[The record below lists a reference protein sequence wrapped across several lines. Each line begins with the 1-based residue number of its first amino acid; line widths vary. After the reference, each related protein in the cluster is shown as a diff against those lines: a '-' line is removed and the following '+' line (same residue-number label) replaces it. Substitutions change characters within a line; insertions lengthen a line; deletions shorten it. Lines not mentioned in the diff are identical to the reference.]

1 MPLSQITTEGL
12 IFSAAGDWL
21 STTYDSSG
29 PRRRPASPWGA
40 VTYDYYWIY
49 FQKKLDFVVKSV
61 IIKGMN
67 SKERMKSW
75 EELSEPRPTWET
87 WKRILNAKKFDL
99 EKAKEQW
106 EKVKAKHE
114 KKKKKTL
121 DSIIVKV

>member
-1 MPLSQITTEGL
+1 
-12 IFSAAGDWL
+12 
-21 STTYDSSG
+21 
-29 PRRRPASPWGA
+29 
-40 VTYDYYWIY
+40 
-49 FQKKLDFVVKSV
+49 
-61 IIKGMN
+61 MN

-99 EKAKEQW
+99 ERAKEQW